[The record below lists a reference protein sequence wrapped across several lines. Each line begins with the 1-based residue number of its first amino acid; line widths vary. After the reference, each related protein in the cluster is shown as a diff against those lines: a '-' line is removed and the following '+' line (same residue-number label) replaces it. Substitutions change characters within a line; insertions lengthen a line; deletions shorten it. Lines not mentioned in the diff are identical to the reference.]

1 MTVREALL
9 VALLAAGCAHPAGP
23 RAPPATASPPA
34 APPAAAAP
42 APDLGRVRAG
52 ADAVLRAQAEGY
64 WRTFTEGERLDP
76 ALAWRGHEALLSDG
90 TLREVAAAAAAPGE
104 AGLGAAY
111 LRSWLLGERLARD
124 GAGALASVARARAE
138 AAFPWG
144 ERRVPLAG
152 AAALL
157 AAERAPAR
165 RREIAEAAAAAAGP
179 LVPLVEAREARLREL
194 AGALGYASPLAL
206 AAALRGEPPAALGA
220 LAEATLA
227 QTDRTWRALLAE
239 LARREGLAPA
249 DVRARDL
256 PRLLRG
262 VAPPR
267 ALPASRMID
276 AGASVLAGLGLD
288 LVTQPNLRLDALARP
303 GKLGH
308 AIALPIDPPGD
319 VRLSCSP
326 EAGIE
331 AARGL
336 LHELGAAEYYA
347 HASAGPVEL
356 RRLGPG
362 AVAQSW
368 ALLLEE
374 VAGAPEWLAERGV
387 DEERARAEA
396 RAAAARRLYRARE
409 AAGRVLSALARAEAP
424 AAPPGQ
430 DARLLAR
437 VLGVPAEE
445 GDLVAWRAEADPLLR
460 AVEPLRAELLAA
472 QLEVFL
478 IRKAGAAAWWRSRA
492 AGEWLVATWA
502 EGSRRTVEERVR
514 SLGEERLD
522 ARALDAV
529 VRARARL

>member
-1 MTVREALL
+1 MTRSTLL
-9 VALLAAGCAHPAGP
+9 ATLLAAGCAHPAP
-23 RAPPATASPPA
+23 SPPPPAPA
-34 APPAAAAP
+34 APLAAPAAAAP
-42 APDLGRVRAG
+42 APDLGRIRAG

-64 WRTFTEGERLDP
+64 WRAFTEGERADP
-76 ALAWRGHEALLSDG
+76 AAAWRCHEGLLSDR
-90 TLREVAAAAAAPGE
+90 TLRDVAAAAAAPGE

-124 GAGALASVARARAE
+124 GAEALARVARARAE

-144 ERRVPLAG
+144 DRQVPLAE

-165 RREIAEAAAAAAGP
+165 RRAIAEAASAATGT

-194 AGALGYASPLAL
+194 AGALGYGSPIAL
-206 AAALRGEPPAALGA
+206 ATALRGDPPAALA
-220 LAEATLA
+220 SLAEATLA
-227 QTDRTWRALLAE
+227 QTDRTWRALLGE
-239 LARREGLAPA
+239 LAKREGLAPA

-288 LVTQPNLRLDALARP
+288 LVTQANLRLDALARP

-308 AIALPIDPPGD
+308 AIALPVDPPRD
-319 VRLSCSP
+319 VRLSCAP

-347 HASAGPVEL
+347 HATGTMEL

-368 ALLLEE
+368 ARLLEE
-374 VAGAPEWLAERGV
+374 VAGTPEWLAERGV

-409 AAGRVLSALARAEAP
+409 AAGRVLAALARVEAP

-430 DARLLAR
+430 DAKLLTR

-445 GDLVAWRAEADPLLR
+445 GDLVAWRVEADPLLR
-460 AVEPLRAELLAA
+460 AGEPLRAELLAA
-472 QLEVFL
+472 QLEAFL
-478 IRKAGAAAWWRSRA
+478 VRKAGAPAWWRSRA
-492 AGEWLVATWA
+492 AGEWLVGAWA
-502 EGSRRTVEERVR
+502 EGSRRTAEERAR
-514 SLGEERLD
+514 SLGEARLD
-522 ARALDAV
+522 AKALDAV